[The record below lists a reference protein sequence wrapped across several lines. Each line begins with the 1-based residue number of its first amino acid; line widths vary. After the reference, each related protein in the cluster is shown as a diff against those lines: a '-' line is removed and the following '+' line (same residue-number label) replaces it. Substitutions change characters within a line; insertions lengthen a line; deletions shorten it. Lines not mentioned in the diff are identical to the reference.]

1 MKYDND
7 RAGQEVV
14 QILDNVCLNS
24 INLITIESF

>member
-14 QILDNVCLNS
+14 QILVCLNS